1 MTHTRKINYLIWKK
15 TKYPTFFFYRIWRR
29 KKPAKKCSQNWVK
42 GKPFDAEIPPPTNI
56 LLEYIYYRT
65 SPFFLSFPTFFP
77 LPPLIQFNCCCSTK
91 YRSIVKRQIHDEAL
105 HPSGQNK
112 TKSEPPLIKKV
123 KIWVKNDFFFEKLAT
138 QTRFQK
144 VTFCT
149 CRPLWRQILRSLFRI
164 KFRLFRPILLN
175 NNEGQV
181 SKEPFPLT
189 FLTFL
194 LS

>member
-77 LPPLIQFNCCCSTK
+77 LPPSSSSTAAAVQ
-91 YRSIVKRQIHDEAL
+91 SIDQLSKDKFTMKLCILV
-105 HPSGQNK
+105 
-112 TKSEPPLIKKV
+112 V
-123 KIWVKNDFFFEKLAT
+123 KIKQNPNPLSSRKSKFGSKTIFFSKSWQRKHAFKKSRFAHAGHFDVK
-138 QTRFQK
+138 
-144 VTFCT
+144 
-149 CRPLWRQILRSLFRI
+149 S
-164 KFRLFRPILLN
+164 
-175 NNEGQV
+175 
-181 SKEPFPLT
+181 
-189 FLTFL
+189 
-194 LS
+194 